1 MTVLETI
8 VDFLNGIGIDTR
20 EGHVPAASFL
30 PGVRIERG
38 GLVYDRAMPWPGD
51 LLHEAGHIATAP
63 ASLRP
68 GLSDDVGL
76 PASVP
81 YATEAEAT
89 AWAYAAVRHLGLE
102 PAVLFHSG
110 GYHGASDQLL
120 ATYGAGVYLGAAGLA
135 QAGMTTVGAAARE
148 SGAACYPEMSRWLR
162 P

>member
-1 MTVLETI
+1 MTDLETI

-20 EGHVPAASFL
+20 EGPVPAASFL

-63 ASLRP
+63 AALRP

-76 PASVP
+76 PDSVP
-81 YATEAEAT
+81 HATEAEAT
-89 AWAYAAVRHLGLE
+89 AWAYAAVRHLGLD
-102 PAVLFHSG
+102 PAVLFHAG
-110 GYHGASDQLL
+110 GYHGASGQLL

-135 QAGMTTVGAAARE
+135 HAGLTTVGGGVPADGAAR
-148 SGAACYPEMSRWLR
+148 YPAMLRWLR
-162 P
+162 A